1 MTDLHQLG
9 GGVYSLG
16 TASRRQADFVA
27 GLAPLPVF
35 SAHSGQVS
43 FQHLRFGGFFCEPVD
58 LLLFCQPDGDWL
70 LRQ

>member
-1 MTDLHQLG
+1 MTDLHPLRG

-16 TASRRQADFVA
+16 TASRRQANFVT

-43 FQHLRFGGFFCEPVD
+43 FQHLRFGGF
-58 LLLFCQPDGDWL
+58 
-70 LRQ
+70 LRTRGSAIVLSA